1 MFTNSVSRCTR
12 FSMGWLLS
20 VCFVC
25 NISYAQ
31 VSEKPIV
38 GMGEVTTNDLYVR
51 SGDSLNHYTITKLK
65 AGDRVTIVGQRGK
78 WFEILPPINT
88 FSLISADFVDTA
100 DDRTGVVNGNNVRIR
115 AGSLLNDSKYT
126 VQTHLSKNAE
136 VTIMGRNAD
145 GFLRIK
151 PPTGA
156 TLWVNREYI
165 QMVPENRIA
174 LNQSDPSSIPV
185 DSMESPLNVTT
196 RRSDELHIIQPAS
209 ADDADAID
217 LTAIPAD
224 PASTKT
230 EKKQPAINIETS
242 ISVFE
247 GLPPTDQRTEL
258 VKIDSYA
265 RAEMAKP
272 IFQRQWAGLT
282 RRYQSIVNQDED
294 LLAAQYAQKR
304 IDQISEMS
312 TLAVTVRKMRKLNE
326 IAESKR
332 RESLAGRSIIQDVV
346 ISQPSSLD
354 AQGVLRVSA
363 LYPPGTIPRR
373 FRLMNISS
381 AGSRTIGY
389 VEIPDDSTLTVDSYL
404 GKLVG
409 VRASSISLQQGG
421 VESVPIY
428 VAKELVLLENDES
441 DD

>member
-1 MFTNSVSRCTR
+1 MFTNSVSRRTR
-12 FSMGWLLS
+12 CSMGWLMS

-31 VSEKPIV
+31 VSEKPIIGV
-38 GMGEVTTNDLYVR
+38 GEVTTDDLYVR

-65 AGDRVTIVGQRGK
+65 AGDRVTIVGQRGN
-78 WFEILPPINT
+78 WFEILPPANT

-126 VQTHLSKNAE
+126 VQTHLSKNSD
-136 VTIMGRNAD
+136 VTILDRNAD

-165 QMVPENRIA
+165 QIVPENRLA
-174 LNQSDPSSIPV
+174 QSQDDPSSIPV
-185 DSMESPLNVTT
+185 DSMDSPLNMPT
-196 RRSDELHIIQPAS
+196 RQPDELRMIQPATV
-209 ADDADAID
+209 DAVA
-217 LTAIPAD
+217 
-224 PASTKT
+224 
-230 EKKQPAINIETS
+230 EEKQPVTSVETS
-242 ISVFE
+242 ISVFQ
-247 GLPPTDQRTEL
+247 GLPPTDQRIEL
-258 VKIDSYA
+258 VKIDAHAKS
-265 RAEMAKP
+265 EMAKP
-272 IFQRQWAGLT
+272 MFQRHWTRLT

-294 LLAAQYAQKR
+294 LLASQYAQKR

-312 TLAVTVRKMRKLNE
+312 ALADMVRKMRKLNE

-332 RESLAGRSIIQDVV
+332 RESLAGRSVIQDVV

-363 LYPPGTIPRR
+363 LYPAGTIPQRY
-373 FRLMNISS
+373 RLMNTSS
-381 AGSRTIGY
+381 GVARTIGY
-389 VEIPDDSTLTVDSYL
+389 VEIPEGSNLTVDSYL

-409 VRASSISLQQGG
+409 VRASSTTLQEGG
-421 VESVPIY
+421 VEAVPIY

-441 DD
+441 DDSKSN